1 MKFTTLVLA
10 GVLAIFTM
18 SLAIA
23 KTYDVAFGSRTKV
36 GSVELKP
43 GDYRISLSGNKVT
56 FTAVDTQK
64 SFTTDVKVENG
75 DKKFDDTRVDATNE
89 GGTSVVK
96 DIELGGTKVKIEF

>member
-1 MKFTTLVLA
+1 MKLKTLVLA

-18 SLAIA
+18 SLAVA
-23 KTYDVAFGSRTKV
+23 KTYDVAFSSPTKV
-36 GSVELKP
+36 GSVQLKA
-43 GDYRISLSGNKVT
+43 GEYRMSLSGNKVT

-64 SFTTDVKVENG
+64 SFTTDVKVENT

-96 DIELGGTKVKIEF
+96 DIELGGSKVKIDF